1 MSSKQPTDSGHG
13 VLARHPREVGLV
25 VSILVLLLLPLLFGQ
40 GRGFYTASV
49 FQGMALDNL
58 SVLIAAVGMT
68 MVIVCGEIDIS
79 VAAQLSVCGV
89 VGGTL
94 SRLGMPIGGVI
105 VCTVLC
111 GALLGLLNGAL
122 VSWLSIPSIVA
133 TLATWVL
140 LENGLIVVTKGVWIQ
155 NLPADFQ
162 WFGLGLGTGQL
173 VFALIAL
180 VVFVAFTF
188 ALRKTEWG
196 RSLYA
201 VGCSHEAAVRMR
213 IQPARVVP
221 TAFVVLGALMG
232 LAAVIHYCRYPE
244 IETGAG
250 RGLELQVI
258 AAVVVG
264 GAAISGGRGSLIG
277 TLLGVILLGVV
288 TAVLAFTPLESTADK
303 AVQGA
308 IILIAVVA
316 DKVVGTG
323 KKRSPADEESPT

>member
-1 MSSKQPTDSGHG
+1 MSRRSPIHG
-13 VLARHPREVGLV
+13 FLSRHKREVGLV
-25 VSILVLLLLPLLFGQ
+25 VSILVLLAAPLLFGQ

-49 FQGMALDNL
+49 FKGMALDNL

-68 MVIVCGEIDIS
+68 LVILCGEIDIS
-79 VAAQLSVCGV
+79 VAAQLAVCGV

-94 SRLGMPIGGVI
+94 SRLGMPIPAVI

-111 GALLGLLNGAL
+111 GALLGLVNGAL

-133 TLATWVL
+133 TLAMWVL
-140 LENGLIVVTKGVWIQ
+140 LENGLIVVTKGVWVQ
-155 NLPADFQ
+155 NLPDDFQ
-162 WFGLGLGTGQL
+162 WFGLGLGLGQI
-173 VFALIAL
+173 VFAAIAL
-180 VVFVAFTF
+180 AVFVVFAF

-196 RSLYA
+196 RRFYA
-201 VGCSHEAAVRMR
+201 VGCSHEASLRMR
-213 IQPARVVP
+213 IHPTRVVP
-221 TAFVVLGALMG
+221 TAFVVLGALIG

-258 AAVVVG
+258 ASVVVG
-264 GAAISGGRGSLIG
+264 GAAISGGRGSLLG
-277 TLLGVILLGVV
+277 TLLGVVLLGVV

-316 DKVVGTG
+316 DKVVKGKGSRGKEGT
-323 KKRSPADEESPT
+323 A